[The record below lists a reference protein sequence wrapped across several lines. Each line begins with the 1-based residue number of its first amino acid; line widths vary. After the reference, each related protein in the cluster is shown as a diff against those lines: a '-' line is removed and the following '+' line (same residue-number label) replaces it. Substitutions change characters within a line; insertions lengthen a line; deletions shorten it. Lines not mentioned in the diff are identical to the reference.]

1 MNDRLI
7 LLSINESHI
16 EGKVRTTHPL
26 WRIKEGEGV
35 QKLPLPKERLIH
47 CAQAGFVTDRE
58 PVFCLW
64 IVELVNVPFTADWA
78 PCFPLFVQLAPNR
91 YLATALKK
99 DACMS
104 NQNPYLNARREWDER
119 YGGLISRA
127 RNWQLIAA
135 GSLAVAVVAVVG
147 IAFIGSQ
154 SKIQPFVVVTDQLG
168 SPVAVARPA
177 PVAKADFDK
186 RLMVAQLAAFIKD
199 VRSMLPDAVAQQ
211 VTLNR
216 VYAMAGRDVAGFL
229 NEFFKDNS
237 PFSVDGSVT
246 RVEISSVIPQGGE
259 TYQVSWVETKARP
272 GATAV
277 AEHWK
282 AVVTVGVDAKLA
294 ENQKVALWNPFG
306 IYVKSISWT
315 KEVL

>member
-1 MNDRLI
+1 
-7 LLSINESHI
+7 
-16 EGKVRTTHPL
+16 
-26 WRIKEGEGV
+26 
-35 QKLPLPKERLIH
+35 
-47 CAQAGFVTDRE
+47 
-58 PVFCLW
+58 
-64 IVELVNVPFTADWA
+64 
-78 PCFPLFVQLAPNR
+78 
-91 YLATALKK
+91 
-99 DACMS
+99 MS
-104 NQNPYLNARREWDER
+104 KQNPYLNARREWDER

-127 RNWQLIAA
+127 RNWQLMAA

-147 IAFIGSQ
+147 IAFVGSQ

-177 PVAKADFDK
+177 PVARADLDK

-199 VRSMLPDAVAQQ
+199 VRSMLPDVVAQQ

-246 RVEISSVIPQGGE
+246 RVEVSSVIPQGGE

-294 ENQKVALWNPFG
+294 ESPKVALWNPFG